1 MYLNLHDI
9 SFTYPGTDKLI
20 LNNINFSFQE
30 PGFNAL
36 FGPSGVGKTSLA
48 RIITGAVPP
57 LTKRVEANSALPL
70 LYTYNLE
77 RLPGWATVGN
87 HLAKIAPKG
96 RKERLADLITSFGLK
111 ECMDSR
117 FTKLSLGQKNRVNL
131 IRYLLQDFHILAM
144 DESLAN
150 VDEHTREKIILK
162 IKLMFPE
169 AVFLYISHN
178 VVEVSKFCKEIV
190 VLRNPHKLPQTVTVR
205 GQDYHARESARHGG
219 LQATMLEVMN
229 AS

>member
-1 MYLNLHDI
+1 MVLRLHDI
-9 SFTYPGTDKLI
+9 SYTYPGTEKTI
-20 LNNINFSFQE
+20 LNQIAFTFND

-48 RIITGAVPP
+48 RIITGA
-57 LTKRVEANSALPL
+57 LTGFSGNVETSSRLPL

-77 RLPGWATVGN
+77 RLPGWSAVGQ
-87 HLAKIAPKG
+87 HLKKIAPPG
-96 RKERLADLITSFGLK
+96 RNARLEELISAFGLE
-111 ECMDSR
+111 ECIHSR
-117 FTKLSLGQKNRVNL
+117 FTRLSLGQKNRINL
-131 IRYLLQDFHILAM
+131 IRYLLQDFHMLVM

-150 VDEHTREKIILK
+150 VDEGTREQIILK
-162 IKLMFPE
+162 IKAMFPE
-169 AVFLYISHN
+169 TVFLYISHN

-190 VLRNPHKLPQTVTVR
+190 VLRNPDKTPQAFTVQ
-205 GQDYHARESARHGG
+205 GLDSHGRAFADHED

>member
-1 MYLNLHDI
+1 MDLKLNNI
-9 SFTYPGTDKLI
+9 SFTYPGTQKPI
-20 LNNINFSFQE
+20 LNKITFSFQE

-48 RIITGAVPP
+48 RIISGDIPGFHQDIETHSP
-57 LTKRVEANSALPL
+57 LPL

-77 RLPGWATVGN
+77 RLPGWNAVGQ
-87 HLAKIAPKG
+87 HLKKIAPPD
-96 RKERLADLITSFGLK
+96 RQERLEDLIDSFGLQ
-111 ECMDSR
+111 EVINSR
-117 FTKLSLGQKNRVNL
+117 FTRLSLGQKNRVNL
-131 IRYLLQDFHILAM
+131 IRYLLQDFHMLIM

-150 VDEHTREKIILK
+150 VDENTRERIILK
-162 IKLMFPE
+162 IKAMFPQ

-190 VLRNPHKLPQTVTVR
+190 VLRNPAKTPQTRTVK
-205 GQDYHARESARHGG
+205 G
-219 LQATMLEVMN
+219 LNYTAQASLNHQELEATMLEVMN